1 MRKRPKVLALVLAGG
16 EGGRLAPLTD
26 ERAKPALPFG
36 ATYRLIDFPL
46 SNCAHSGIR
55 DVWVIQQYEPHELT
69 RQLANGRPWDLD
81 RTSGGLLILHPYLGD
96 SESGWY
102 EGNADAIYR
111 NREAIADHDPDLL
124 LVLSADHVYKLDY
137 GDVIDAHLRSDAS
150 VTMVTTRV
158 PREEAARYGVV
169 ELDDED
175 RVTRFEYKPAEPRS
189 DLVTTEVFVYDART
203 LRRALDELAGAGDE
217 SGLKD
222 FGHELLPQLVEDG
235 AARAFELETYWRD
248 VGTIESYWQAHM
260 ELLAE
265 EPPLTLDDPAWPI
278 LTAGLQRPPA
288 RVEGSARMNASLVA
302 AGAVIRGNVERSV
315 IGPGVVVEEGATVRE
330 SILLHDGH
338 VASGAV
344 VARAIVDERVRVEAG
359 AELGG
364 AEEITV
370 VGAGEVVAAR

>member
-46 SNCAHSGIR
+46 SNCTHSGIR

-175 RVTRFEYKPAEPRS
+175 RVAGFEYKPAEPRS

-248 VGTIESYWQAHM
+248 VGTIESYWRAHM

-265 EPPLTLDDPAWPI
+265 EPPLTLDDPVWP
-278 LTAGLQRPPA
+278 TTGESRGVGEDEREPRRGGCRDTRERRAVGDRSGRRRRGRSDRA
-288 RVEGSARMNASLVA
+288 RVHPPPRWPRCFRCRGRARD
-302 AGAVIRGNVERSV
+302 R
-315 IGPGVVVEEGATVRE
+315 
-330 SILLHDGH
+330 
-338 VASGAV
+338 
-344 VARAIVDERVRVEAG
+344 
-359 AELGG
+359 
-364 AEEITV
+364 
-370 VGAGEVVAAR
+370 

>member
-1 MRKRPKVLALVLAGG
+1 MRRPKVLALVLAGG
-16 EGGRLAPLTD
+16 EGGRLGPLTD

-36 ATYRLIDFPL
+36 GSYRLIDFPL

-69 RQLANGRPWDLD
+69 KQLANGRPWDLD

-102 EGNADAIYR
+102 EGNADALYR
-111 NREAIADHDPDLL
+111 NREAIADHDPDVL

-169 ELDDED
+169 ELDGDG
-175 RVTRFEYKPAEPRS
+175 RVTAFDYKPEEPRS

-203 LRRALDELAGAGDE
+203 LRSALDELADEGDE
-217 SGLKD
+217 SGLQD
-222 FGHELLPQLVEDG
+222 FGHELLPRLVEDG
-235 AARAFELETYWRD
+235 TARAFELETYWRD

-260 ELLAE
+260 ELVAE
-265 EPPLTLDDPAWPI
+265 KPPLVLDDPDWPI
-278 LTAGLQRPPA
+278 VTAGLQRPPA
-288 RVEGSARMNASLVA
+288 RIEKSARIEASLVA
-302 AGAVIRGNVERSV
+302 PGAVVSGKVERSV
-315 IGPGVVVEEGATVRE
+315 IGPGVVIEQGATVRE
-330 SILLHDGH
+330 SILFHDGH

-359 AELGG
+359 AELVGV
-364 AEEITV
+364 EEITV
-370 VGAGEVVAAR
+370 VGAGETVAAR